1 MSRPEDRPIDFRIF
15 KQIYLLETHYG
26 AGSEILGPGKAGDL
40 MYVIKS
46 GVVSVQVQGI
56 SVEEIREGGIFGEM
70 GMVDPKP
77 HTASVFAVTDVAAFV
92 VNQNQFLQI
101 VGHTPAFALRVMKV
115 LARRV
120 RAMNARFQETNGLF
134 AEVEA

>member
-1 MSRPEDRPIDFRIF
+1 MPRLEDRPIDFRIF
-15 KQIYLLETHYG
+15 KDIYLLETHYA
-26 AGSEILGPGKAGDL
+26 AGSEILGPGKAGGL
-40 MYVIKS
+40 MFVVKS
-46 GVVSVQVQGI
+46 GVVSVQVQGVA
-56 SVEEIREGGIFGEM
+56 VEEIRDGGIFGEM

-77 HTASVFAVTDVAAFV
+77 HTANIFAVTDVEAFV

-120 RAMNARFQETNGLF
+120 RAMNARFQETNEPF
-134 AEVEA
+134 ADAPA